1 MIYFISY
8 DIADSK
14 RRREV
19 SKILE
24 NFGIRIQYSFFECEM
39 EKSQLKKLKNEILK
53 IIQKKE
59 KRRLVLF
66 RHINTLKIFLIHQGL
81 GRFLPF
87 YFLCISCHYT

>member
-39 EKSQLKKLKNEILK
+39 EQSQLEKLKNEILK
-53 IIQKKE
+53 IIHKKE
-59 KRRLVLF
+59 DSLRIYPLCQDCNKNVVCCGNGEIYIPRS
-66 RHINTLKIFLIHQGL
+66 
-81 GRFLPF
+81 F
-87 YFLCISCHYT
+87 YIL